1 MIKIIKNNLKSF
13 LFSFLAG
20 SIFLSLLLVFQEIY
34 AGHKIIFRPFFFII
48 PIIYGGLTASIIYYF
63 YKKQAKGSEQK
74 LQREEEKL
82 RTTLD
87 SIGDAVI
94 STDIEG
100 RIVRI
105 NPVAEGLAGWD
116 REDAIGKPIQKV
128 FNIVNAKTRKKVEN
142 PVDKVLEE
150 GKIVGLANHTVLIAK
165 DGSEYQ
171 IADSAAPIKDDKE
184 DITGVVLVFRD
195 VTEKYKIQEKLK
207 QNEERLKLAM
217 DAGEHGFWDW
227 DLDTDEVYFS
237 PQYYKILGYEPGEL
251 PMTKETWI
259 NLMHPED
266 RKTVVPK
273 IDKYVKNA
281 EPYEEEFR
289 LKSKDGSY
297 KWISGKGKS
306 FEIDEDGTSHRAIGT
321 HEDITERKEV
331 KKELLTEKKLFNS
344 IMSLTPDLVY
354 FKDDQHLF
362 WRINQA
368 YTNLFGLDKEEM
380 IGKTTEDFWPEAEE
394 VMKDERKALNGEPVV
409 DREREVTLPNGEKRW
424 YSIHKFPRWDAD
436 GNVIGF
442 LGMDR
447 DITERKQKEK
457 QIQNQKQ
464 RLTNIIEGADI
475 GTWEWNVQ
483 TGETI
488 FNEKWAEMLGYTLEE
503 ILPTT
508 VETWEKYIHPDDLER
523 AKKMLDKHFNEEI
536 NQYKM
541 EIRMRHK
548 DSHWVWI
555 QEQGKVIT
563 WTEDDKP
570 EWVYG
575 THQNITERKKAEKAL
590 KESEKR
596 YKAIFENTGTSTLII
611 EKDKTISMVNRE
623 FEELSGYTK
632 EEVAGNMKWTD
643 FVVLEDFERMRKYHK
658 ARRKKGET
666 APTRYEFGFIGRD
679 KEKHY
684 ILLDIDMIPGTSK
697 SVASLLDIT
706 ERKKA
711 KEQLQ
716 YKTFHDELTG
726 LYNRAY
732 FNEEIKRYDNKR
744 QLPLSIIMGDVNG
757 LKIVND
763 TFGHNE
769 GDKLLK
775 RIAQII
781 ENSCRQEDLVARIGG
796 DEFVVLLPQTSKR
809 EAEEI
814 YARIKDTCQKN
825 EEGSINSSIAL
836 GCATKKE
843 ITVDFKTL
851 LKKAED
857 KMYQNKVHESAS
869 VHNTILDSLEIM
881 LRETTN
887 ETLEHSQRLKDLAID
902 LGKKL
907 DLSQHELDVLASLA
921 NLHDLGKI
929 TISEDI
935 LQKPGSLNSK
945 EWEEIKRHPE
955 IGYKIASSSPKL
967 NEIAEGILCHHERWD
982 GDGYP
987 QGLAGEETPLL
998 ARIISI
1004 VDAYDVMTNGRPY
1017 KEPMSKEEALEEL
1030 KRCAGSQFD
1039 PELVE
1044 IFVDIVKTS

>member
-1 MIKIIKNNLKSF
+1 
-13 LFSFLAG
+13 
-20 SIFLSLLLVFQEIY
+20 
-34 AGHKIIFRPFFFII
+34 
-48 PIIYGGLTASIIYYF
+48 
-63 YKKQAKGSEQK
+63 
-74 LQREEEKL
+74 
-82 RTTLD
+82 
-87 SIGDAVI
+87 
-94 STDIEG
+94 
-100 RIVRI
+100 
-105 NPVAEGLAGWD
+105 
-116 REDAIGKPIQKV
+116 
-128 FNIVNAKTRKKVEN
+128 
-142 PVDKVLEE
+142 
-150 GKIVGLANHTVLIAK
+150 
-165 DGSEYQ
+165 
-171 IADSAAPIKDDKE
+171 
-184 DITGVVLVFRD
+184 
-195 VTEKYKIQEKLK
+195 
-207 QNEERLKLAM
+207 
-217 DAGEHGFWDW
+217 
-227 DLDTDEVYFS
+227 
-237 PQYYKILGYEPGEL
+237 
-251 PMTKETWI
+251 
-259 NLMHPED
+259 
-266 RKTVVPK
+266 
-273 IDKYVKNA
+273 
-281 EPYEEEFR
+281 
-289 LKSKDGSY
+289 
-297 KWISGKGKS
+297 
-306 FEIDEDGTSHRAIGT
+306 
-321 HEDITERKEV
+321 
-331 KKELLTEKKLFNS
+331 
-344 IMSLTPDLVY
+344 
-354 FKDDQHLF
+354 
-362 WRINQA
+362 
-368 YTNLFGLDKEEM
+368 
-380 IGKTTEDFWPEAEE
+380 GKTTEDFWPEAEE

-575 THQNITERKKAEKAL
+575 THQNITERKQAEEEIQKSKSELEERVKELNCLYGISRLAEEYRGSLEDILQGVVELIPLSWQYTEITCARLVVDDEEFKTDNYGDSEWKKIESDILVGGEKRGYLEVIYLEKRTKLDENPFLNEERSLIKVITGRLGSIIERLEAKEKLKESEEKFKSYVQNAPDGIFITNENGKYIEVNKSACEITGYSEEELLNLTIPELIQDEYTEKAINHFQIVNKEGFASDEVGFITKSGERRFWNVEAVKLSRTRILEFVKDITERKKAEKAL

-611 EKDKTISMVNRE
+611 EKDKTISMINKE

-632 EEVAGNMKWTD
+632 EEVEGNMKWTN
-643 FVVLEDFERMRKYHK
+643 FVVPEDLERMKKYHK

-666 APTRYEFGFIGRD
+666 APTRYEFGFVGRD
-679 KEKHY
+679 KEKHH

-706 ERKKA
+706 KRKQA
-711 KEQLQ
+711 EEQLQ

-757 LKIVND
+757 LKIAND
-763 TFGHNE
+763 TFGHKE

-796 DEFVVLLPQTSKR
+796 DEFVVLLPQTPKR
-809 EAEEI
+809 GAEEI
-814 YARIKDTCQKN
+814 YARIKDACQKN
-825 EEGSINSSIAL
+825 EEGSIEPSIAL
-836 GCATKKE
+836 GCASKTE
-843 ITVDFKTL
+843 ITDDFETV

-857 KMYQNKVHESAS
+857 KMYQNKVHESRS
-869 VHNTILDSLEIM
+869 VHNTILDSLETM
-881 LRETTN
+881 LRETSN
-887 ETLEHSQRLKDLAID
+887 ETLEHSQRLEALAVG

-907 DLSQHELDVLASLA
+907 DLSQHELNVLASLA
-921 NLHDLGKI
+921 DLHDLGKI
-929 TISEDI
+929 TISKDI
-935 LQKPGSLNSK
+935 LQKPGSLNYK
-945 EWEEIKRHPE
+945 EWEEVKRHPE

-987 QGLAGEETPLL
+987 QGLAGEEIPLL
-998 ARIISI
+998 ARIITI

-1030 KRCAGSQFD
+1030 NRCAGSQFD